1 MEPGTLQGQKQFSL
15 LHMTWP
21 VFVEL
26 LLQMLVGNID
36 QIMLSRYN
44 STAVAAVGNA
54 NQIMTTLILTFSV
67 ISLAATILL
76 SQYLGAREHA
86 KVQQIY
92 TLAVGLNLV
101 LSFLITGALLLGAD
115 GLFAVMR
122 LPAEAVPEARSYLLI
137 AAVSLPCQAMML
149 TFSAFLR
156 AHARMLVIM
165 FSTGAINLV
174 NIVGNTAFIYGLG
187 PLPRLGAAGAAL
199 STSICRTLGMA
210 LMMLAFFRSVQGA
223 KVDVRLLRP
232 FPKELF
238 RRLLGIGLP
247 AGGEGLS
254 YNLSQST
261 SLVFVN
267 MIGTFAVTT
276 RMYMNMF
283 AQICYMLVSA
293 VSQAAAILIGY
304 CIGAKDPDGADRQ
317 NWRVIRFCAPVTVSI
332 AVLLALFAEPLF
344 GLFSSDAQ
352 VIALGRQV
360 MWVEVA
366 LEVGRSL
373 NIVLVRNLQAVG
385 DVKFPVLLGVCS
397 QWVVGVGLAYLL
409 GVWMGLGL
417 VGIWAAFALDENLRA
432 VLFVIRWKRGKWRSI
447 KTV

>member
-1 MEPGTLQGQKQFSL
+1 MQEGILQADKRFSL
-15 LHMTWP
+15 LRMTWP
-21 VFVEL
+21 VFIEL

-36 QIMLSRYN
+36 QIMLSHYN
-44 STAVAAVGNA
+44 ATAVAAVGNA
-54 NQIMTTLILTFSV
+54 NQIMTTLILTFNV

-76 SQYLGAREHA
+76 SQYLGAGEQH

-92 TLAVGLNLV
+92 TLAVGLNLA
-101 LSFLITGALLLGAD
+101 LSLIITAGLWLGAD
-115 GLFAVMR
+115 GLLRLMR
-122 LPAEAVPEARSYLLI
+122 LPAEAIPEAKSYLLI
-137 AAVSLPCQAMML
+137 TTLSLPCQAMML

-165 FSTGAINLV
+165 CCTGLINLV
-174 NIVGNTAFIYGLG
+174 NIVGNTALIYGLG
-187 PLPRLGAAGAAL
+187 PLPQLGAAGAAL
-199 STSICRTLGMA
+199 STSICRALGMA
-210 LMMLAFFRSVQGA
+210 LMMWAFFKSVQGA
-223 KVDVRLLRP
+223 RVRLQALRP
-232 FPKELF
+232 FPTELF

-247 AGGEGLS
+247 AGGEGFS

-267 MIGTFAVTT
+267 LIGTFAVTA

-283 AQICYMLVSA
+283 AQICYMLIGA

-304 CIGAKDPDGADRQ
+304 CVGARDLDRADRE
-317 NWRVIRFCAPVTVSI
+317 NWKVIRLFAPVTVGI
-332 AVLLALFAEPLF
+332 ALLLALFARPLF
-344 GLFSSDAQ
+344 GLFSTDPQ
-352 VIALGRQV
+352 VIALGQQV
-360 MWVEVA
+360 MWIEVV
-366 LEVGRSL
+366 LEIGRCF

-397 QWVVGVGLAYLL
+397 QWVVGVGLAWLL
-409 GVWMGLGL
+409 GIYLGFGL

-432 VLFVIRWKRGKWRSI
+432 VLFVIRWKRGKWRDI

>member
-1 MEPGTLQGQKQFSL
+1 MEPGTLQDQKQFSL

-101 LSFLITGALLLGAD
+101 LSFLITGVLLLGAD

-317 NWRVIRFCAPVTVSI
+317 NWRVIRFCAPVTVGI

-344 GLFSSDAQ
+344 SLFSSDAQ

>member
-1 MEPGTLQGQKQFSL
+1 
-15 LHMTWP
+15 MTWP

-187 PLPRLGAAGAAL
+187 PLPRLGVAGAAL

-304 CIGAKDPDGADRQ
+304 CIGAKDPEGADRQ
-317 NWRVIRFCAPVTVSI
+317 NWRVIRFCAPVTVGI

-432 VLFVIRWKRGKWRSI
+432 VLFVIRWKQGKWRSI